1 MGRYRTAIIISA
13 VLHVILL
20 VYLYFVL
27 QIGGAP
33 MEAPDQDIVIIP
45 AVVPPPPPPP
55 PPPPDEPPPP
65 PERPRVKPRVTTPPV
80 PSSVP
85 PLPIPPQPP
94 SADPGTTMFS
104 KEPQAARRVSPKYPK
119 RAESREQAGIAT
131 VRFTIAIDGSVK
143 DLTLISENPPGWGF
157 GEEAMKAV
165 RRWKYDP
172 QIKNGQPTELKNV
185 QIEVVFQLPE
195 D

>member
-20 VYLYFVL
+20 IYLYYVL
-27 QIGGAP
+27 QIGST
-33 MEAPDQDIVIIP
+33 MFQTPDQDVVIIP
-45 AVVPPPPPPP
+45 AVMPPPPPPP

-94 SADPGTTMFS
+94 SNDDANSMFS
-104 KEPQAARRVSPKYPK
+104 REPQPSRRVPPNYPK
-119 RAESREQAGIAT
+119 RAQDRQKEGKAV
-131 VRFTIAIDGSVK
+131 VRFIIAIDGSVR
-143 DLTLISENPPGWGF
+143 DVQLVSEDPPGMGF
-157 GEEAMKAV
+157 GDAAVKAV
-165 RRWKYDP
+165 SRWKYDP
-172 QIKNGQPTELKNV
+172 QIKNGQPVERPAQVIVDFSLK
-185 QIEVVFQLPE
+185 
-195 D
+195 